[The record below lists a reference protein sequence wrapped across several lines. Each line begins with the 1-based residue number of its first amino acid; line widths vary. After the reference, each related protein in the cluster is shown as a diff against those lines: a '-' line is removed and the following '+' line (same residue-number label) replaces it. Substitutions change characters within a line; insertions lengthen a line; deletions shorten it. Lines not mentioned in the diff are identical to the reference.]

1 MDEGLYSEGQDAY
14 QRALQGYTNQMN
26 REEITDKAKQ
36 DEVDAYNSKLQ
47 EIVDPIG
54 AALLHKPALTIVKA
68 GVKKVLGRTAEVA
81 EETGKRALKSLGDG
95 NLDEAGQALRDGIR
109 QGGTEL
115 GDVLSQAKGRLG
127 SAASKISQGTADRLS
142 VLRGGRPLARAGAAE
157 NPVSAVEDRASIGD
171 SNFRNFQIPDDEPRL
186 INLADEANFASIPEP
201 GTASGLM
208 ARIDAEAATRRAA
221 EGATDAEQTN
231 FTPSDSYGG
240 TPEGSAEFRVADPG
254 AAPLSSE
261 EQAARFQSRLQEL
274 DAPAPEPTPQVPK
287 IDTNAAGSLKSSAKG
302 NVQEKLLGGDEE
314 APDALAATDGDAAL
328 SGIAEGADAAAAA
341 EGGLNPIA
349 DLIALFAGIGSIVG
363 AAEGGEKAE
372 KADPGEEEI
381 PSAQFGI

>member
-1 MDEGLYSEGQDAY
+1 MDEGLYTEGQDAY

-26 REEITDKAKQ
+26 REEITDKAEQ
-36 DEVDAYNSKLQ
+36 DKVDAYNSKLQ

-68 GVKKVLGRTAEVA
+68 GVKKVLGRTAQVA
-81 EETGKRALKSLGDG
+81 EDTGKRALKNLGDG

-109 QGGTEL
+109 QGGKEL
-115 GDVLSQAKGRLG
+115 GDVLNQAKGRLG
-127 SAASKISQGTADRLS
+127 QAASKLSQGTADRLS
-142 VLRGGRPLARAGAAE
+142 VLRGGKQLATSGAAE
-157 NPVSAVEDRASIGD
+157 NPVSAAEDRGSIGD
-171 SNFRNFQIPDDEPRL
+171 SNFRDFQIPEGEPQL

-208 ARIDAEAATRRAA
+208 ARIDAEAASRRAA

-231 FTPSDSYGG
+231 FTPSESYGSQDTG
-240 TPEGSAEFRVADPG
+240 FRVADPG
-254 AAPLSSE
+254 AAPLTSE
-261 EQAARFQSRLQEL
+261 EQGARFQDRLQQL
-274 DAPAPEPTPQVPK
+274 DAPAPEEEPK
-287 IDTNAAGSLKSSAKG
+287 IPEIDTHAGGSLKSAAKG

-314 APDALAATDGDAAL
+314 APDALVATDGDAAL
-328 SGIAEGADAAAAA
+328 AGGLEAGADAAAAA

-363 AAEGGEKAE
+363 AAEGGEKAQKE
-372 KADPGEEEI
+372 DPGEQEI